1 MTDTT
6 EAEYLEMARHCK
18 ELVERKD
25 QLINFYK
32 SRLNDCDDELRCM
45 AYLVSNI
52 VYLIE
57 YKTHTK
63 DFKDKAFLDILIRD
77 NMKLKHYVNT
87 LRDMID
93 ITEEDEEIGIL
104 VNIG

>member
-6 EAEYLEMARHCK
+6 EAEYLEMAKHCK
-18 ELVERKD
+18 ELVERKE

-32 SRLNDCDDELRCM
+32 SRLNDLDDELRCM
-45 AYLVSNI
+45 AYLLSNI
-52 VYLIE
+52 IYLID
-57 YKTHTK
+57 YKCQTK
-63 DFKDKAFLDILIRD
+63 DFLDKSFFDILKRD
-77 NMKLKHYVNT
+77 HTKLRHYVST

-93 ITEEDEEIGIL
+93 VTEEDEEIGIL